1 MLYNSIFNT
10 DKKKLAVLIDPDKQ
24 DLTKTA
30 LIAEKSQAGHA
41 DLILIGGSLVS
52 GSLDDTII
60 AVKEYSNLP
69 VFLFPG
75 SILQISDKADGI
87 LLLSLISGRN
97 PDLLIGNH
105 VIAALFLKKSSIEII
120 STGYILIDG
129 GKKTS
134 VEYMSNTKP
143 IPNDKTDIAVATA
156 VAGEMLGNKLIYL
169 EAGSGAL
176 NHIRYETIRE
186 VKKNIDIPL
195 IIGGGI
201 NDEKKVKD
209 ICDAG
214 ADIIVVGN
222 AFEKKSN
229 LIRTFADI
237 IHATA

>member
-60 AVKEYSNLP
+60 AVKEHSNLP

-201 NDEKKVKD
+201 NDSKTVKD